1 MHFGERSPPSLLGT
15 TRNNGGL
22 HLTFGSLV
30 SLDTVPVQFFRKLSN
45 MKERQCS
52 TMGTLDAQ
60 TGKELLGKGRLGCGS
75 VSSGE
80 NEDTGVGSER
90 MAIPKNLNST
100 CSARDA

>member
-1 MHFGERSPPSLLGT
+1 
-15 TRNNGGL
+15 
-22 HLTFGSLV
+22 
-30 SLDTVPVQFFRKLSN
+30 
-45 MKERQCS
+45 
-52 TMGTLDAQ
+52 MGTLDAQ

-90 MAIPKNLNST
+90 MAIPKNLNSI